1 MAIEGKRVAPII
13 PIFRTIYSDSLN
25 LAELMSNFG
34 AAGLNLLV
42 ATGEILWL
50 LRSAEGA
57 KRRPRAKRLFQS
69 SPISGASPVV
79 ASLELP

>member
-1 MAIEGKRVAPII
+1 
-13 PIFRTIYSDSLN
+13 
-25 LAELMSNFG
+25 MSNFG

-50 LRSAEGA
+50 LKSAEGA

-79 ASLELP
+79 ASLELV